1 MHTPCLGKVP
11 HWDHGQITLNGK
23 KSGSSRLIRE
33 ALSLGKGIVLMNL
46 CRGSLTAIGA
56 SK

>member
-23 KSGSSRLIRE
+23 NQVPVD
-33 ALSLGKGIVLMNL
+33 LSVK
-46 CRGSLTAIGA
+46 RFH
-56 SK
+56 